1 MNFKQLA
8 ISTTLFLTLSSSFAQ
23 TPKGE
28 IKAGPLVHTAESSA
42 GLVNEAQV
50 AFPASLVQ
58 GAIYVGPL
66 KDAPK
71 LSSAK
76 VPVVIFMHGS

>member
-8 ISTTLFLTLSSSFAQ
+8 ISTTLLLALISSFAQ

-42 GLVNEAQV
+42 GVVNEARLPFQLHWCKV
-50 AFPASLVQ
+50 LFIWAS
-58 GAIYVGPL
+58 
-66 KDAPK
+66 
-71 LSSAK
+71 
-76 VPVVIFMHGS
+76 